1 MIFKRF
7 RFSAQH
13 VRYLRLQYWRHPP
26 LSQSGWIC
34 LWCPVLLSLLKCEE
48 VHLDGF
54 CVNRETGALSSHLHR
69 GKANLIHISE
79 VWRLRSFEDSLHE
92 IIFSGASLIVPSFL
106 PHRKPLISLLSTGG
120 HESGGVV
127 SHWCKF
133 AKTLREMSRCHAS
146 WSVPEPQI
154 QLSFPLEL
162 CDWMC

>member
-1 MIFKRF
+1 MLGIWDCSIDIIPHSSRVDE
-7 RFSAQH
+7 SASG
-13 VRYLRLQYWRHPP
+13 VPCC
-26 LSQSGWIC
+26 SQ
-34 LWCPVLLSLLKCEE
+34 PEE
-48 VHLDGF
+48 VQLDGF
-54 CVNRETGALSSHLHR
+54 CVNRETGALSSYLHR

-92 IIFSGASLIVPSFL
+92 IIFSGVSLIVPSFL

-120 HESGGVV
+120 VV

-133 AKTLREMSRCHAS
+133 AKTLREMSWCHAS